1 VNGLHIELLAALDLV
16 MADLLSAD
24 ASDRPLP
31 VSFTRLEKK
40 RVPLREMI

>member
-1 VNGLHIELLAALDLV
+1 MLAAFGPLRVELLL
-16 MADLLSAD
+16 AD